1 MYAASANKPDN
12 VKILLA
18 HNATTSLTDLY
29 NLSAKDIA
37 DTKGF
42 SVVIDIFLIVQFYT
56 SNTL

>member
-12 VKILLA
+12 VQILLVHHA
-18 HNATTSLTDLY
+18 NTSQTDSY

-42 SVVIDIFLIVQFYT
+42 SEVI
-56 SNTL
+56 